1 MTCLA
6 RSYEQPA
13 KLVSARSETFYCVI
27 QDSLWNFLP
36 PDTLALVASHLKPR
50 YIAAARE
57 TCKAWRHGISR
68 GVTTLAPNVQSPSGG
83 RIGSVAS
90 YYLYAA
96 LRWQDMPMLL
106 VSSLV
111 LIDHHMHCGQPNPD
125 KLEVLQQPLHVAP
138 FHALHS
144 TGSRSLSAA
153 AHRAAHVSARARPDM
168 TGPLLRTP
176 SCTCAGCF

>member
-1 MTCLA
+1 MHPFSAFYRRRTCLA
-6 RSYEQPA
+6 RSSEQSA
-13 KLVSARSETFYCVI
+13 KLSSARAKTLYCVI

-68 GVTTLAPNVQSPSGG
+68 GVITLAPNVQSPSGG

-106 VSSLV
+106 VSSFM
-111 LIDHHMHCGQPNPD
+111 LIDHHMHCGQPD
-125 KLEVLQQPLHVAP
+125 SGKSETLQQPLRDASI
-138 FHALHS
+138 HALHFK
-144 TGSRSLSAA
+144 GSRP
-153 AHRAAHVSARARPDM
+153 H
-168 TGPLLRTP
+168 
-176 SCTCAGCF
+176 

>member
-1 MTCLA
+1 MHPFSAFYRRSTCLA
-6 RSYEQPA
+6 RSSEQSA
-13 KLVSARSETFYCVI
+13 KLSSARAETLHCVI

-68 GVTTLAPNVQSPSGG
+68 GVITLAPNVQSPSGG

-106 VSSLV
+106 VSFIAFAIQDTRKFSSL
-111 LIDHHMHCGQPNPD
+111 
-125 KLEVLQQPLHVAP
+125 
-138 FHALHS
+138 FH
-144 TGSRSLSAA
+144 SAA
-153 AHRAAHVSARARPDM
+153 AANVHD
-168 TGPLLRTP
+168 TTILPLL
-176 SCTCAGCF
+176 SMQSWFH